1 MDPERWRNIE
11 KLYESVV
18 ERSPA
23 ERAAL
28 LAQADPE
35 IRGEVEALLVQP
47 SSGALL
53 DQPAADL
60 LGESSVIQLPAGT
73 QVGHYQILAMLGR
86 GGMGVVYRAKD
97 TKLGR
102 EVAIKVLPDSLAQD
116 PDRLARFNR
125 EAKVLASLN
134 HPNIGQIYGVES
146 QALVMELVEGE
157 TLASLIKS
165 GPLPIEKSLTYARQI
180 AEALEAAH
188 EKGIIHRDLKPANI
202 MVTPAGVVKVLDF
215 GLAKVEEPV
224 AASDPAEAPTAMLS
238 PTRSGVIFGTAAYM
252 SPEQARGDTVDK
264 RADIWAFGVVLY
276 EMLTGRRAF
285 PGESVT
291 EILAGILRGSPDWS
305 ALPAATPPRIHKL
318 LSRCLERDRKQRLQA
333 IGEARIA
340 IDAPEQDVKPP
351 PRGRGMVSAGI
362 CLAAI
367 AIVATIWETKRGADR
382 TGQPSQEIP
391 LTGLPGWVRTPYFS
405 PDGKQIAYRWSQD
418 GSDSSIY
425 VKLIGTGTTLRLTNP
440 PGADSLPAWSPDG
453 QWVAF
458 LRYLPGGSGVYVVS
472 ALGGPARLVTP
483 IEFCAGLDWFPD
495 GKHLIVSE
503 GSEFLGV
510 SFFDFLP
517 GGKRSVVSGSSA
529 RLPPRLSSVAIDT
542 GQHQSLISNSGASLG
557 DLRSPALSPDG
568 KTIAFVGSTADSVG
582 NIYLRAV
589 DGGQPRLLARDAT
602 SGAWMP
608 DGGAIVF
615 SSNNGRLWRIP
626 VTGRTPHAVT
636 SSAETVATPAV
647 ARHGNSLAYVVSD
660 RMDSFWR
667 IDLSGKIPPVAAPA
681 VRLENSARGQWDPS
695 YSPDG
700 SRIAFGSNRAGF
712 KEVWVGD
719 SEGRGAVQ
727 LTRFESDS
735 GSPRWSPDGSWI
747 AFDSRPNG
755 NADIFVI
762 RPDGG
767 TPRRITTYAGE
778 DVEPSWSRDGR
789 WIYFMSMRSGE
800 QQIWKVPA
808 DTGESPST
816 PAVQVTQGG
825 GLDAFES
832 ADGRYLYYAKGRGK
846 IGLWRK
852 ALAVPNDREEPVL
865 ESLQYWGWWA
875 LAPQG
880 IYFLEASES
889 LRFGRVR
896 LKFLDLASK
905 RITELAALGM
915 PVNYAAPAICLSPD
929 GRHLVY
935 MQLERAG
942 SDIMLVENFH

>member
-28 LAQADPE
+28 LAQADPD
-35 IRGEVEALLVQP
+35 IRREVEVLLAQP
-47 SSGALL
+47 SGGALL

-73 QVGHYQILAMLGR
+73 QVGHYQIVAMLGQ
-86 GGMGVVYRAKD
+86 GGMGMVYRAKD

-157 TLASLIKS
+157 TLSSLIKP
-165 GPLPIEKSLTYARQI
+165 GPLPIETALNYARQI

-202 MVTPAGVVKVLDF
+202 MVTLAGVVKVLDF
-215 GLAKVEEPV
+215 GLAKAEEPSANDL
-224 AASDPAEAPTAMLS
+224 AASPATTLS
-238 PTRSGVIFGTAAYM
+238 PTRAGIILGTAAYM
-252 SPEQARGDTVDK
+252 SPEQARGAAVDK
-264 RADIWAFGVVLY
+264 RSDIWAFGVVLY

-291 EILAGILRGSPDWS
+291 DILAGVLRGEPDWS
-305 ALPAATPPRIHKL
+305 ALPSATPPRIRKL
-318 LSRCLERDRKQRLQA
+318 LQRCLERDRKQRLQA

-340 IDAPEQDVKPP
+340 IGAPEQDAKAQ
-351 PRGRGMVSAGI
+351 PRRRAMVWAGI
-362 CLAAI
+362 CLTALA
-367 AIVATIWETKRGADR
+367 VVGVVWVLVSTRGRDS
-382 TGQPSQEIP
+382 TGLPSREIP
-391 LTGLPGWVRTPYFS
+391 LTGLPGWVRNPSFS
-405 PDGKQIAYRWSQD
+405 PDGKQIAYRWRTE
-418 GSDSSIY
+418 GGDSSIY

-440 PGADSLPAWSPDG
+440 PGVDSIPAWSPDG
-453 QWVAF
+453 EWVVF
-458 LRYLPGGSGVYVVS
+458 FRSLPGNSGIYIVS
-472 ALGGPARLVTP
+472 ALGGPARRITP
-483 IEFCAGLDWFPD
+483 TEYCGGLDWFPD

-503 GSEFLGV
+503 GLEDST
-510 SFFDFLP
+510 
-517 GGKRSVVSGSSA
+517 
-529 RLPPRLSSVAIDT
+529 RLSSVAVDT
-542 GQHQSLISNSGASLG
+542 GQHQPAASNSGAPLG
-557 DLRSPALSPDG
+557 DTDPALSPDG
-568 KTIAFVGSTADSVG
+568 KTIAFIGWTASRVG
-582 NIYLRAV
+582 NIYLMPV
-589 DGGQPRLLARDAT
+589 DGGRPRWLATNAR
-602 SGAWMP
+602 SIAWMP
-608 DGGAIVF
+608 DGRAIVF
-615 SSNNGRLWRIP
+615 SSEQGRLWRIP
-626 VTGRTPHAVT
+626 VTGGTPQAVT
-636 SSAETVATPAV
+636 SSAEVVSAPAI
-647 ARHGNSLAYVVSD
+647 ARRGNRLAYVVSE
-660 RMDSFWR
+660 SNGNLWR
-667 IDLSGKIPPVAAPA
+667 IDLTGTIPPVAGPPA
-681 VRLENSARGQWDPS
+681 RLENSTRTQWDPS

-700 SRIAFGSNRAGF
+700 SWLVFGSNRSGF
-712 KEVWVGD
+712 AELWVGD
-719 SEGRGAVQ
+719 LEGRGAVQ
-727 LTRFESDS
+727 LTKFEASRS
-735 GSPRWSPDGSWI
+735 GTPRWSPDGSWI

-755 NADIFVI
+755 KADIFVV

-767 TPRRITTYAGE
+767 TPRRVTTHSGE
-778 DVEPSWSRDGR
+778 NVVPSWSRDGR

-825 GLDAFES
+825 GIDAFES

-846 IGLWRK
+846 KGLWRK
-852 ALAVPNDREEPVL
+852 PLSVPNGREEPVL

-880 IYFLEASES
+880 IYFLEEPELPRLAK
-889 LRFGRVR
+889 VR
-896 LKFLDLASK
+896 LKFFDLASK
-905 RITELAALGM
+905 RITELATLEK
-915 PVNYAAPAICLSPD
+915 PVNRTTPSICLSPD
-929 GRHLVY
+929 GRNLVY
-935 MQLERAG
+935 TQTDRDG